1 MRKIRISE
9 SRLNNIVRKAIMN
22 EVDATTKASGFVRA
36 NDDITKLQKM
46 RSDGNHT
53 FNKNGRE
60 VDIDNEIERRTRQ
73 MQTFGNGF
81 AHDLSMQYAP
91 EREKYQAR
99 IDKARADINYYKA
112 QIAKIN
118 NGEEQDHDGS
128 KMHILQGYL
137 KDAMKT
143 YRNLANNPNGYSVNT
158 EGDGVYSIETPNGH
172 AYSNMSKNGIQYSDA
187 QPSNVN
193 RLSKLRDITDAMAG
207 YQDELNGAFDNE
219 VQNLKRRQRNVKAL
233 RDYDDERERWRNEKL
248 KADNAQAEYD
258 RMSPLNPKK
267 WFKKRPNG
275 APAEPKRP
283 NWENNANGQFDGYFA
298 HERPEEYDVDIDNAR
313 TLQKRYRDAK
323 NKFFKK

>member
-1 MRKIRISE
+1 MKKIRISE

-22 EVDATTKASGFVRA
+22 EVNATTKASGFVRA

-60 VDIDNEIERRTRQ
+60 VDIDNEINRKTRQ

-91 EREKYQAR
+91 EREKYQTD
-99 IDKARADINYYKA
+99 IDKARADINYFKDY
-112 QIAKIN
+112 ISKIE
-118 NGEEQDHDGS
+118 NGEEKDSDGY
-128 KMHILQGYL
+128 KMRDCKANLER
-137 KDAMKT
+137 AMQK
-143 YRNLANNPNGYSVNT
+143 YRRLVNSPNGYKVTSSSNG
-158 EGDGVYSIETPNGH
+158 EYHIETPKGL
-172 AYSNMSKNGIQYSDA
+172 AYSDMRKNGIQYSDA

-207 YQDELNGAFDNE
+207 YHDDLSGAFDDE
-219 VQNLKRRQRNVKAL
+219 VQSLKRRQRNVKAL
-233 RDYDDERERWRNEKL
+233 RDYDDERERWHNEKL
-248 KADNAQAEYD
+248 KADRAQAEYD

-283 NWENNANGQFDGYFA
+283 SWENNADGQFDGYFS
-298 HERPEEYDVDIDNAR
+298 HERPEEYDADIDNVRA
-313 TLQKRYRDAK
+313 LQKRYRDAK
-323 NKFFKK
+323 DKFFNK